1 MKSFTLVVLLT
12 TAATAAY
19 AGTGQATKPAQS
31 APSAAA
37 SAPAAAAPLPYDKAT
52 PIQGEVLETIDTE
65 TYSYIRLKTE
75 DGEVWAATM
84 KMSIPKG
91 TKLVIHDAMLM
102 TDFYSKGLQRKFD
115 RIYFGSAVDTA
126 ESQAASPAAAH
137 MAAHA
142 QMVQAQDVPVGKIA
156 KATGAEARTVA
167 EVYAQ
172 RTKLQGK
179 NVAVRGKVVKTSD
192 KILDRNWIHVRDG
205 SGTAKDATNDL
216 LVTTKESVKVGDVLV
231 VRGVVRTNADY
242 GSGYAYPVVLEGAT
256 FSK

>member
-1 MKSFTLVVLLT
+1 MNRISTLALALVLCG
-12 TAATAAY
+12 TATHASAS
-19 AGTGQATKPAQS
+19 GS
-31 APSAAA
+31 APAPAASSAGSAAA
-37 SAPAAAAPLPYDKAT
+37 ATVPYDKAT
-52 PIQGEVLETIDTE
+52 PIQGEVLETIDTD
-65 TYSYIRLKTE
+65 TYTYIRLKTE

-84 KMSIPKG
+84 KMTIPKG

-126 ESQAASPAAAH
+126 ESAAASPAAAH

-142 QMVQAQDVPVGKIA
+142 KMVQAQEVPVGKIA
-156 KATGAEARTVA
+156 KATGVEARTVA

-172 RTKLQGK
+172 RTKLRGK